1 MFPNRGFAT
10 LGVAALA
17 LQAAPAAAQDYG
29 VFIADVIGQTIAN
42 MNSYAPPCGYMP
54 DNELAEARDPAPGVM
69 KGYFDAARSGGDRA
83 QFFKLDGK
91 TAWRLGERAVGG
103 EGLNAQADPL
113 AVEGNRLD
121 PQPLRFYR
129 AGTYSTA
136 QGQWAVMAADGT
148 VAGVYTGLF
157 TRERGQWKLRE
168 LTVVP
173 AGSEVGAIDQYC
185 AEPGDLTDSAVTGS
199 EQQIAWLEKEIAD
212 EEEDRQ
218 RDEARIATTEEKL
231 ATSDSRSLRERLAR
245 EKRTLAN
252 RLESLDALRSALATA
267 RDGLAEAQKT
277 RAELLALRGDAR
289 NALAFRIAEKDE
301 APASGGSE

>member
-1 MFPNRGFAT
+1 MELHRKLMAFGAAM
-10 LGVAALA
+10 AAL
-17 LQAAPAAAQDYG
+17 QGSPVAAQDYSI
-29 VFIADVIGQTIAN
+29 FIADVIGQTIAN

-69 KGYFDAARSGGDRA
+69 QGYFDAARSGGDRTR
-83 QFFKLDGK
+83 FFKLDGK

-129 AGTYSTA
+129 AGNYSTA
-136 QGQWAVMAADGT
+136 QGQWAVMAAEGT

-185 AEPGDLTDSAVTGS
+185 AEPGDLTDSAVTGG
-199 EQQIAWLEKEIAD
+199 EQRIAWIEKEIAD

-218 RDEARIATTEEKL
+218 RDEARIAATEEKL
-231 ATSDSRSLRERLAR
+231 AKRDSSSLRQRLAR
-245 EKRTLAN
+245 ERRTLAN
-252 RLESLDALRSALATA
+252 RLESLETLHSALATA
-267 RDGLAEAQKT
+267 REGLAEAQKT
-277 RAELLALRGDAR
+277 RTELLALRGDAR

-301 APASGGSE
+301 APASEGSE

>member
-1 MFPNRGFAT
+1 MVKTRGFAS
-10 LGVAALA
+10 LAIAALA
-17 LQAAPAAAQDYG
+17 LQGSPVAAQDYS

-69 KGYFDAARSGGDRA
+69 QGYFDAARNGGDRA
-83 QFFKLDGK
+83 RFFKLDNK
-91 TAWRLGERAVGG
+91 TTWRLGEREIGSD
-103 EGLNAQADPL
+103 GLNAQADPL

-121 PQPLRFYR
+121 PLALRFYR
-129 AGTYSTA
+129 AGNYSTA
-136 QGQWAVMAADGT
+136 QGQWAVLAPDGT

-157 TRERGQWKLRE
+157 TRERGEWKLRE

-185 AEPGDLTDSAVTGS
+185 AEPGDLTDAAVTGG
-199 EQQIAWLEKEIAD
+199 EQRIAWLEKQIAD
-212 EEEDRQ
+212 KEEDRQ

-231 ATSDSRSLRERLAR
+231 AKRDSRSLRERLAR

-252 RLESLDALRSALATA
+252 RLESLETLRSALGTA
-267 RDGLAEAQKT
+267 RDALDEAQKT

-289 NALAFRIAEKDE
+289 NALAFRIAEKDAE
-301 APASGGSE
+301 PANGRSE